1 MKKKSLFTLI
11 ELLVVIAIIAILAG
25 LLLPALSKARERAQQ
40 SACANNLKQVTLVAT
55 TMYVSDFEQR
65 FPTWYDNKTADASL
79 VGWVKYK
86 DNGDA
91 SGSSKLSIKDGILY
105 RYLKEKRVYFCP
117 LDNADYDETGR
128 DECSYG
134 INSRIQGKKVGGVK
148 IASKVPIFMEPSN
161 IDTANNNK
169 ATSTGLFYMDVTTHG
184 NPPTFALNNCSSLAN
199 RHGDANLYGF
209 VDGHV
214 ELQAWDKEAA
224 LLNAYK
230 LDDK

>member
-40 SACANNLKQVTLVAT
+40 SACASNLKQVTLVAT

-65 FPTWYDNKTADASL
+65 FPTWYDNQIDAASL
-79 VGWVKYK
+79 IGWVQYHS
-86 DNGDA
+86 
-91 SGSSKLSIKDGILY
+91 SGGLAEAPKKLNIKKGILY

-117 LDNADYDETGR
+117 LDNANYDNTGR

-134 INSRIQGKKVGGVK
+134 INQRIAGKKVGGVK
-148 IASKVPIFMEPSN
+148 IASRVPIFMEPN
-161 IDTANNNK
+161 VADVDNN
-169 ATSTGLFYMDVTTHG
+169 ATSDGLYRVYQIGGETRLADDD
-184 NPPTFALNNCSSLAN
+184 ADYLAN

-214 ELQAWDKEAA
+214 ELQAWDRKAA
-224 LLNAYK
+224 LANAYD
-230 LDDK
+230 LDGD